1 MLEPAT
7 DAERSELHAHGSRLA
22 RMLAHP
28 EHRRCFAVLGTLAL
42 GLLVAAI
49 VRGVGIPAALGLWL
63 LGLLGWSFIEYL
75 LHRFAFHLP
84 RSHPLAVLGARQ
96 HLDHHDAPS
105 RLPISK
111 PLQLTLPAIAIG
123 VGTIAALG
131 GAPGLALSSGLVS
144 GYFGYELLHVA
155 AHVLVRDHPIRSVQ
169 RSHIEHHRDP
179 QARFGIT
186 SPLWDAVLGT
196 LRKRLDRT

>member
-1 MLEPAT
+1 MLE
-7 DAERSELHAHGSRLA
+7 
-22 RMLAHP
+22 HP
-28 EHRRCFAVLGTLAL
+28 VHRRCFVVLGALAL
-42 GLLVAAI
+42 GLIVGAI
-49 VRGVGIPAALGLWL
+49 MRGVGIGAAFGLWL
-63 LGLLGWSFIEYL
+63 LGLLGWTFVEYL

-84 RSHPLAVLGARQ
+84 RSHPLALLGARQ

-131 GAPGLALSSGLVS
+131 GAPGLAVSGGLVS

-155 AHVLVRDHPIRSVQ
+155 AHVLVQDHPLRSVQ
-169 RSHIEHHRDP
+169 RSHLEHHRDP
-179 QARFGIT
+179 ASRFGIT

-196 LRKRLDRT
+196 LGKRIDRT